1 MGAELAGPPDGAAV
15 ARVAHRVAFFE
26 TDGMR
31 IVHHANY
38 VRWFELARIEWM
50 DRYHVPYT
58 RYVDAGLHL
67 ATIRLE
73 VDYRA
78 PARFDDRVEI
88 ATWLDHVAGAS
99 LRMAYCA
106 ELAGRVLVTG
116 ATEHACVDEAG
127 RPRRIPREWRDELRT
142 RAAPDARD
150 A

>member
-1 MGAELAGPPDGAAV
+1 MLEASPPEGAVV

-50 DRYHVPYT
+50 DRFHVPYAH
-58 RYVDAGLHL
+58 YIEAGLHL
-67 ATIRLE
+67 ATIHLE
-73 VDYRA
+73 VDYRS

-88 ATWLDHVAGAS
+88 ATWLEHVAGAS

-106 ELAGRVLVTG
+106 SVDGRLLVSG
-116 ATEHACVDEAG
+116 ATEHACVDDG
-127 RPRRIPREWRDELRT
+127 GKPRRIPRAWRDALRE
-142 RAAPDARD
+142 RAITFS
-150 A
+150 